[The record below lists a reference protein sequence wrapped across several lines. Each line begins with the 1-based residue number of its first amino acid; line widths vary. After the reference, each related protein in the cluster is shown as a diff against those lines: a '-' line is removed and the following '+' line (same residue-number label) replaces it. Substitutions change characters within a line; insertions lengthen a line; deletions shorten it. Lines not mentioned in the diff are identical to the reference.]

1 MLFRSEP
8 FSNRVPR
15 KDCFSCAKEFKGNKE
30 MNYCQFCGNANCADC
45 SKRTRCFYGEE
56 GSKVRGVCCG
66 MCTSKFHIAKL
77 MAGSFRGI
85 DATNLTLKAMEKRCE
100 TEQDAIKKDK
110 ERQDME
116 LQ

>member
-1 MLFRSEP
+1 
-8 FSNRVPR
+8 
-15 KDCFSCAKEFKGNKE
+15 
-30 MNYCQFCGNANCADC
+30 
-45 SKRTRCFYGEE
+45 
-56 GSKVRGVCCG
+56 
-66 MCTSKFHIAKL
+66 
-77 MAGSFRGI
+77 MAGSFKGI